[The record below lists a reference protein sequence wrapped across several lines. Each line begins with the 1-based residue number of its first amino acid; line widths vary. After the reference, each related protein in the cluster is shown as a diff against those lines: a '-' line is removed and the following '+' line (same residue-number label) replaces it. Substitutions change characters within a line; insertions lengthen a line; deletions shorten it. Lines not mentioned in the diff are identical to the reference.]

1 MTLLQRRDFLI
12 VVASLAWL
20 PRAQVRTVA
29 AAQELDAAQLAS
41 YRLTEA
47 AFKRFAHATRLIG
60 GVIRN
65 DPRYKDNP
73 LITRDI
79 SVAGDAP
86 QMASL
91 LQHRLEADPALN
103 AALFAADV
111 SAQEYARF
119 AIALFAARLAH
130 GFVKSGAMRRVPAGV
145 AADNV
150 AFVASHEKEIAQL
163 MQQLNPE

>member
-1 MTLLQRRDFLI
+1 MTLVQRRDFLI
-12 VVASLAWL
+12 VVACLACL
-20 PRAQVRTVA
+20 HRAHVRTA
-29 AAQELDAAQLAS
+29 ELAQEFDAAQLAS

-65 DPRYKDNP
+65 DPRYKENP

-86 QMASL
+86 QMARL
-91 LQHRLEADPALN
+91 LQHRLEGDPALN
-103 AALFAADV
+103 AALFAADLG
-111 SAQEYARF
+111 AREYAAF

-150 AFVASHEKEIAQL
+150 AFIASHEKEINQL
-163 MQQLNPE
+163 IQQLNLE

>member
-1 MTLLQRRDFLI
+1 MTLLQRRDFLSA
-12 VVASLAWL
+12 VACLSWL
-20 PRAQVRTVA
+20 HHAPVRTA
-29 AAQELDAAQLAS
+29 ELAQEFDAATLAN
-41 YRLTEA
+41 YRLTA
-47 AFKRFAHATRLIG
+47 LTFTRFAHATRLIG
-60 GVIRN
+60 VVIRD
-65 DPRYKDNP
+65 DPRYRENP

-91 LQHRLEADPALN
+91 LQRRLEADPALN
-103 AALFAADV
+103 AALFAADLG
-111 SAQEYARF
+111 AREYAAF

-150 AFVASHEKEIAQL
+150 AFVASREKEINRL
-163 MQQLNPE
+163 MQQLKLE